1 VAGEL
6 ELAVPRHLGDGAV
19 KHRVDVVLEPGPAR
33 VFGGGKPAADALG
46 ALEAQRL
53 QAGAAEIGLEDKPVV
68 ARPQDDA
75 VVGAQSGG
83 LTSVILIDLSRN
95 SFV

>member
-1 VAGEL
+1 M
-6 ELAVPRHLGDGAV
+6 
-19 KHRVDVVLEPGPAR
+19 LEPGPAR
-33 VFGGGKPAADALG
+33 VFDRGEPAADSPG

-53 QAGAAEIGLEDKPVV
+53 QAGAAEVRLEDERIV

-95 SFV
+95 SFVYVVFTSNGLSMPM